1 LECRSSS
8 NVVLDSDEEDGRPC
22 IVLLARRVFAL
33 LIGALLVGLPTLAF
47 ADPPD
52 PAWIAGYW
60 DDGDFDDAVVT
71 IATASAVEAPPPVD
85 TELPLWVPMA
95 RVEMP
100 KQEAYRAPRRAAA
113 SPRAPPVD
121 SPTYH

>member
-1 LECRSSS
+1 
-8 NVVLDSDEEDGRPC
+8 
-22 IVLLARRVFAL
+22 VLLARRVFAL
-33 LIGALLVGLPTLAF
+33 LIGAMLVGLPTVAF

-52 PAWIAGYW
+52 PTWIAGYW
-60 DDGDFDDAVVT
+60 DDDDFDDAV
-71 IATASAVEAPPPVD
+71 IAITTASAVEAPPPVD

-100 KQEAYRAPRRAAA
+100 QQEAYRAPRRAAA

>member
-1 LECRSSS
+1 M
-8 NVVLDSDEEDGRPC
+8 
-22 IVLLARRVFAL
+22 LLGRVFAL
-33 LIGALLVGLPTLAF
+33 LIGALLVGLPTVAF

-52 PAWIAGYW
+52 PTWIAGYW
-60 DDGDFDDAVVT
+60 DDDDFDDAV
-71 IATASAVEAPPPVD
+71 IAITTASAVAAPPPVD

>member
-1 LECRSSS
+1 ML
-8 NVVLDSDEEDGRPC
+8 
-22 IVLLARRVFAL
+22 VLLARRVFAL
-33 LIGALLVGLPTLAF
+33 LIGVLLVGLPTLAF

-52 PAWIAGYW
+52 PTWIAGYW
-60 DDGDFDDAVVT
+60 DDDDFDDAV
-71 IATASAVEAPPPVD
+71 IAITAASAVEAPPPVD
-85 TELPLWVPMA
+85 TELPPSVPIA

-100 KQEAYRAPRRAAA
+100 RQEAYGAPQRPAA

>member
-1 LECRSSS
+1 
-8 NVVLDSDEEDGRPC
+8 
-22 IVLLARRVFAL
+22 VLLGRVFAL
-33 LIGALLVGLPTLAF
+33 LIGALLVGLPTVAF

-52 PAWIAGYW
+52 PTWIAGYW
-60 DDGDFDDAVVT
+60 DDDDFDDAV
-71 IATASAVEAPPPVD
+71 IAITTASAVAAPPPVD

>member
-1 LECRSSS
+1 M
-8 NVVLDSDEEDGRPC
+8 
-22 IVLLARRVFAL
+22 
-33 LIGALLVGLPTLAF
+33 LVGLPTVAF

-52 PAWIAGYW
+52 PTWIAGYW
-60 DDGDFDDAVVT
+60 DDDDFDDAV
-71 IATASAVEAPPPVD
+71 IAITTASAVEASPPVD

-95 RVEMP
+95 RTEMP